1 MIFSMTIEW
10 LIRMGNELEEMLEER
25 DDAYILIGEAG
36 VDELV
41 GEGNDDK
48 REDDRA
54 VRSARLDSTLSK
66 SKFALVCMYVCVC
79 IYV

>member
-1 MIFSMTIEW
+1 MTIEW
-10 LIRMGNELEEMLEER
+10 LIRMDNELEDMLEER
-25 DDAYILIGEAG
+25 VDAYILIGETN

-41 GEGNDDK
+41 GEGNDK
-48 REDDRA
+48 REDERA
-54 VRSARLDSTLSK
+54 VRSARLDSAISK